1 MSRILL
7 PATLDSC
14 VPAMEFLRATLA
26 GQHEDILGF
35 VELAVEELLVNVVR
49 YAYDQPAPQ
58 PGSECGG
65 KWGQLEIGCRNVSM
79 DSMPFL
85 CVWIRDWGKPFDPF
99 LEAPN
104 PDTQLDIEDRP
115 IGGLGV
121 HLVKNVSSHHCY
133 SGDDGTNTIELYFK
147 IEPEAR

>member
-7 PATLDSC
+7 PATIDSC
-14 VPAMEFLRATLA
+14 ASAMEFLRRTLA

-35 VELAVEELLVNVVR
+35 VELAVEELLVNVAR
-49 YAYDQPAPQ
+49 YAYAQPEPDSQ
-58 PGSECGG
+58 HVD
-65 KWGQLEIGCRNVSM
+65 KWGQLEIGCRSVSM
-79 DSMPFL
+79 DNTPFL

-99 LEAPN
+99 LEAPS
-104 PDTQLDIEDRP
+104 PDTQLDADDRP

-121 HLVKNVSSHHCY
+121 HLVKNVSAHHCY

-147 IEPEAR
+147 LDQPAC